1 MSDSDDE
8 VDWLEAASEV
18 LEAAGFVRTPPELD
32 HDPTLD
38 MDALHTS
45 LLELQSDLKSAPE
58 LQDFTTS
65 APEPLPDVAGT
76 FSRRELS
83 APFTDATLRR
93 AYADCPCETLV
104 ITFGGLTA
112 AGHARVLTP
121 GVAQHELVGSCTRLG
136 VKHALFVRDLLQS
149 WYLRRPPSTGQDPC
163 IDCYDPLISLLR
175 VEIAALQPKHIVTV
189 GASMGGYAAIRAG
202 VMLGA
207 TTAIA
212 FGPQVILA
220 PCERRLLG
228 LPLGVMDTPL
238 EALQREADAQVVP
251 LESLIAL
258 MGSAPLLG
266 VAPSAA
272 ANGTGVPELP
282 SCTIDMHV
290 CVASD
295 SSNRITHHHVATPD

>member
-65 APEPLPDVAGT
+65 APEPLLDATGT
-76 FSRRELS
+76 SCDSSRRELS
-83 APFTDATLRR
+83 APFTGATLRR

-149 WYLRRPPSTGQDPC
+149 WYLRRPPSAADAIADRQDPC
-163 IDCYDPLISLLR
+163 TDCYDPLIALLR
-175 VEIAALQPKHIVTV
+175 VEIAALQPKYIVTV

-202 VMLGA
+202 VMVGA

-212 FGPQVILA
+212 FGPQVVLA

-228 LPLGVMDTPL
+228 LPLGVMDPPL
-238 EALQREADAQVVP
+238 EALRREA
-251 LESLIAL
+251 
-258 MGSAPLLG
+258 
-266 VAPSAA
+266 
-272 ANGTGVPELP
+272 
-282 SCTIDMHV
+282 
-290 CVASD
+290 
-295 SSNRITHHHVATPD
+295 

>member
-38 MDALHTS
+38 MEALHAS

-65 APEPLPDVAGT
+65 APEPLLDAAGT
-76 FSRRELS
+76 SCDISRRELS

-112 AGHARVLTP
+112 AGNAKVLTP

-149 WYLRRPPSTGQDPC
+149 WYLRRPPPSAAGAIAEDRQDPC
-163 IDCYDPLISLLR
+163 MDLDCYDPLIALLR

-228 LPLGVMDTPL
+228 LPLGVMDPPL
-238 EALQREADAQVVP
+238 EALQREA
-251 LESLIAL
+251 
-258 MGSAPLLG
+258 
-266 VAPSAA
+266 
-272 ANGTGVPELP
+272 
-282 SCTIDMHV
+282 
-290 CVASD
+290 
-295 SSNRITHHHVATPD
+295 

>member
-8 VDWLEAASEV
+8 VDW

-32 HDPTLD
+32 HDLTLD
-38 MDALHTS
+38 MEALHAS

-65 APEPLPDVAGT
+65 APEPLRDAAGT
-76 FSRRELS
+76 SCHSSRRELS

-112 AGHARVLTP
+112 AGNAKVLTP

-149 WYLRRPPSTGQDPC
+149 WYLRRPPPSAAGAIAEDRQDPC
-163 IDCYDPLISLLR
+163 MDLDCYDPLIALLR

-228 LPLGVMDTPL
+228 LPLGVMDPPL
-238 EALQREADAQVVP
+238 EALQREA
-251 LESLIAL
+251 
-258 MGSAPLLG
+258 
-266 VAPSAA
+266 
-272 ANGTGVPELP
+272 
-282 SCTIDMHV
+282 
-290 CVASD
+290 
-295 SSNRITHHHVATPD
+295 

>member
-1 MSDSDDE
+1 MSDSDE

-18 LEAAGFVRTPPELD
+18 LESAGFVRTPPESE
-32 HDPTLD
+32 HDPGCGALD
-38 MDALHTS
+38 VHALHAS
-45 LLELQSDLKSAPE
+45 LLELQSDCAGLDM
-58 LQDFTTS
+58 QDCACS
-65 APEPLPDVAGT
+65 RGMPRVDCPICAAAAPEPLLGGETTSCD
-76 FSRRELS
+76 SRREL
-83 APFTDATLRR
+83 AEPFTDVALRR

-104 ITFGGLTA
+104 ITFGGLTV
-112 AGHARVLTP
+112 AGHPRIRTP

-149 WYLRRPPSTGQDPC
+149 WYLRRPPPSAAGAIAEDREDPC
-163 IDCYDPLISLLR
+163 MDCYDPLIALLR

-228 LPLGVMDTPL
+228 LPLGVMDPPL
-238 EALQREADAQVVP
+238 EALQREA
-251 LESLIAL
+251 
-258 MGSAPLLG
+258 
-266 VAPSAA
+266 
-272 ANGTGVPELP
+272 
-282 SCTIDMHV
+282 
-290 CVASD
+290 
-295 SSNRITHHHVATPD
+295 

>member
-1 MSDSDDE
+1 MSDSDE

-18 LEAAGFVRTPPELD
+18 LESAGFVRTPPESE
-32 HDPTLD
+32 HDPGCGALD
-38 MDALHTS
+38 VHALHAS
-45 LLELQSDLKSAPE
+45 LLELQSDCAGLDM
-58 LQDFTTS
+58 QDCACS
-65 APEPLPDVAGT
+65 RGMPGADCPICAAAAPEPLLGGETTSCD
-76 FSRRELS
+76 SRREL
-83 APFTDATLRR
+83 AEPFTDVALRR

-104 ITFGGLTA
+104 ITFGGLTV
-112 AGHARVLTP
+112 AGHPRIRTP

-149 WYLRRPPSTGQDPC
+149 WYLRRPPPSAAGAIAEDREDPC
-163 IDCYDPLISLLR
+163 MDCYDPLIALLR

-228 LPLGVMDTPL
+228 LPLGVMDPPL
-238 EALQREADAQVVP
+238 EALQREA
-251 LESLIAL
+251 
-258 MGSAPLLG
+258 
-266 VAPSAA
+266 
-272 ANGTGVPELP
+272 
-282 SCTIDMHV
+282 
-290 CVASD
+290 
-295 SSNRITHHHVATPD
+295 